1 MEQKGR
7 ILGDTANL
15 ETTKED
21 ITATLRHHES
31 LLKSTNIGAPG
42 VARGAIASRFEIV
55 KQAINAKEPFRVHFV
70 RVQAALTRA
79 EEAEEKKRSAVLQ
92 DELIAGG
99 EDSSCNSRGARGMS
113 NSREETFLSS
123 VERVGVRAP
132 QIASGLA
139 ACAGLSVPL
148 KEVTW
153 SLLEEITRNPVDL
166 GIKTGEGAVASWSFV
181 AVLMCCREAV
191 CVIGCASG
199 RVVLIP
205 LRAFGRHQTD
215 KMSCRRCVV
224 RCSGLLNK
232 IGSMIRCDW
241 RFDLT
246 ANT

>member
-15 ETTKED
+15 ESATKED

-31 LLKSTNIGAPG
+31 LPKSTNVGAPG
-42 VARGAIASRFEIV
+42 VARDAIASRFEIV

-99 EDSSCNSRGARGMS
+99 GQQLQQQGCARVS
-113 NSREETFLSS
+113 NSREETFLFS

-132 QIASGLA
+132 QIASDLA
-139 ACAGLSVPL
+139 ACAELSVPL

-153 SLLEEITRNPVDL
+153 SLLEEMTRNPVDL

-181 AVLMCCREAV
+181 AVLMCCHEAV
-191 CVIGCASG
+191 CVIWLCVWAGCADPTPS
-199 RVVLIP
+199 IWEAP
-205 LRAFGRHQTD
+205 
-215 KMSCRRCVV
+215 
-224 RCSGLLNK
+224 N
-232 IGSMIRCDW
+232 
-241 RFDLT
+241 
-246 ANT
+246 